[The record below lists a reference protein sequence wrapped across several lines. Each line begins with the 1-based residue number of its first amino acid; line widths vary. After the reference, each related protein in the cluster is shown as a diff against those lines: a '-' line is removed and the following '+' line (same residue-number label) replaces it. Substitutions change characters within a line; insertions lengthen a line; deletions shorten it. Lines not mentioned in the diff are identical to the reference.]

1 MEQRIRLQV
10 RALSF
15 PVADTLLVQFEPM
28 EAAYAAG
35 QHLTLLLQPGRN
47 EIRRSYSLC
56 SLPTDPFPAIAITRV
71 ANGEA
76 SRWLHEKLEVGQW
89 LDSLA
94 PSGRFLLEAAPE
106 LVFLAAG
113 SGITP
118 IFPLIRQ
125 ALLTTNSHLQLYYAE
140 KTPETTLFYHE
151 LLALQAQYPE
161 RFSLHWHFSQV
172 VNRQTHFSGRLN
184 QYVLEKAFAQQP
196 NKQNFRFYACGPHSF
211 LRLVRLSLQFMGFAD
226 GQIKRENFASEGI
239 PLAGQTP
246 EQAEMEVAV
255 QIGGKQFRQS
265 NRLTVLQGAK
275 KAGIHLPYSCENGQ
289 CGTCT
294 LRLQT
299 GEVTH
304 RLNEVLTDK
313 ELAEGYFLSCTA
325 FPKSPEITI

>member
-1 MEQRIRLQV
+1 MAQ
-10 RALSF
+10 
-15 PVADTLLVQFEPM
+15 QF
-28 EAAYAAG
+28 G
-35 QHLTLLLQPGRN
+35 T
-47 EIRRSYSLC
+47 
-56 SLPTDPFPAIAITRV
+56 
-71 ANGEA
+71 
-76 SRWLHEKLEVGQW
+76 VGQV
-89 LDSLA
+89 
-94 PSGRFLLEAAPE
+94 LLEAAPE

-140 KTPETTLFYHE
+140 KTPETTLFYPE
-151 LLALQAQYPE
+151 LLDLQAQYPE

-211 LRLVRLSLQFMGFAD
+211 LRLVRLRLQFMGFAD

>member
-140 KTPETTLFYHE
+140 KTPDTTLFYPE
-151 LLALQAQYPE
+151 LLDLQAQYPK
-161 RFSLHWHFSQV
+161 RFTLHWHFSQV

-211 LRLVRLSLQFMGFAD
+211 LRLVRLRLQFMGFAD

>member
-1 MEQRIRLQV
+1 MEHRIRLQV

-56 SLPTDPFPAIAITRV
+56 SLPTDPYPAIAITRV

-140 KTPETTLFYHE
+140 KTPDTTLFYPE
-151 LLALQAQYPE
+151 LLDLQAQYPK
-161 RFSLHWHFSQV
+161 RFTLHWHFSQV

-196 NKQNFRFYACGPHSF
+196 NKQNLRFYACGPHSF